1 MGTIRT
7 LGMKVLVGVVAAG
20 IMLGG
25 TAGLAGAA
33 SAPTSTAPAAQ
44 VAGGTAPSSKPHLN
58 CTKAG
63 QVETAAQRLQTSFT
77 NKIAKLQ
84 KAEAKAQ
91 ASAAKATTTAAKAY
105 PDWLVK
111 HYSRWIDRVKK
122 QETFRL
128 NARHL
133 ARMSHRAA
141 AEAAACK

>member
-1 MGTIRT
+1 
-7 LGMKVLVGVVAAG
+7 
-20 IMLGG
+20 
-25 TAGLAGAA
+25 
-33 SAPTSTAPAAQ
+33 
-44 VAGGTAPSSKPHLN
+44 
-58 CTKAG
+58 
-63 QVETAAQRLQTSFT
+63 VETAAQRLQTSFT